1 MTVKADAGAVVAFSD
16 SLYVNVRMVPAVLIA
31 RGVPVVL
38 MVGAVRSTVDE
49 LVVMVRDVSETAS
62 LPTRS

>member
-1 MTVKADAGAVVAFSD
+1 MRT
-16 SLYVNVRMVPAVLIA
+16 VPAVLIA

-49 LVVMVRDVSETAS
+49 LVLMVRDVSETAS